1 MSRSWERGT
10 HSSEPLGGM
19 SPGRGAARKGAGGE
33 AWAWLIEASPLKG
46 ALPAAAALG
55 ADASLTHPQS
65 ARYQLALDLLT
76 HSHTH
81 SSILQ
86 MLTENWL
93 VPGLEGQLQ
102 LPVPQ
107 NPS

>member
-1 MSRSWERGT
+1 M
-10 HSSEPLGGM
+10 
-19 SPGRGAARKGAGGE
+19 GGE
-33 AWAWLIEASPLKG
+33 AWAWLIEASPPKG